1 MIKDGNKQ
9 QFVSKVE
16 FECKTEFRGRRSK
29 LKEKIS
35 ALMDGDLAIE
45 DAEYLMKAVKTDG
58 EVAGSWSTYHLI
70 GDVMRGNNV
79 LRHDMTASIMREI
92 AKQPT
97 VLAPKASLN
106 VNKPMIWSVAASFAA
121 LFFVGMV
128 VLNQQSQEA
137 NLVPIEI
144 AQNVPSEYLLAHQ
157 SMSPS
162 NAAYFIQPAAF
173 VQDK

>member
-1 MIKDGNKQ
+1 MIKDGSGN
-9 QFVSKVE
+9 E
-16 FECKTEFRGRRSK
+16 FKSRRSQ
-29 LKEKIS
+29 LKEQIS
-35 ALMDGDLAIE
+35 SLMDGDLALE
-45 DAEYLMKAVKTDG
+45 DAGYLMTAIKGHG
-58 EVAGSWSTYHLI
+58 EAAESWSTYHLI

-79 LRHDMTASIMREI
+79 LRRDMTASIMQEI

-97 VLAPKASLN
+97 VLAPKATLN
-106 VNKPMIWSVAASFAA
+106 VNKPMIWSLAASFAA
-121 LFFVGMV
+121 VFFVGMV
-128 VLNQQSQEA
+128 VLNQQSLEA
-137 NLVPIEI
+137 HVAPIEI